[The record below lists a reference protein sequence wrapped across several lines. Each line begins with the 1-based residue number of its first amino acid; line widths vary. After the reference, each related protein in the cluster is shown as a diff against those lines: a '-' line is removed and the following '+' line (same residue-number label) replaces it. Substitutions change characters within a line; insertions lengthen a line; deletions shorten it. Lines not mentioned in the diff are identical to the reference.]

1 MDVSK
6 WYWIVPTVILDDKN
20 LSDKQLRLYIKISCL
35 CATTWECWAS
45 NDYFASIYW
54 TNKSTISKNLTAL
67 HKKGYIGI
75 RLIYKEGTQGV
86 DKRII
91 TLTPT
96 VDEILNGGAERDIG
110 GDISTKQPIVNNGQ
124 DNNININ
131 NNINNNNNNNKQIA
145 ETIFT
150 SYINNTT
157 LPTKYQY
164 PSKAKKQI
172 LSLLNKGV
180 KQEHLEKSF
189 KNYFAE
195 TDKKYRVTPF
205 KFFNPNSHSW
215 AYYEDFINTP
225 EKKKIDVDNI
235 DVGF

>member
-1 MDVSK
+1 
-6 WYWIVPTVILDDKN
+6 
-20 LSDKQLRLYIKISCL
+20 
-35 CATTWECWAS
+35 
-45 NDYFASIYW
+45 
-54 TNKSTISKNLTAL
+54 
-67 HKKGYIGI
+67 
-75 RLIYKEGTQGV
+75 
-86 DKRII
+86 
-91 TLTPT
+91 
-96 VDEILNGGAERDIG
+96 LNGGAERDIG
-110 GDISTKQPIVNNGQ
+110 GEIKDTPYSKNLPHPIVNNGQ

-150 SYINNTT
+150 SYINNTNI
-157 LPTKYQY
+157 PTKYQY

-205 KFFNPNSHSW
+205 KFFNPNSHS
-215 AYYEDFINTP
+215 
-225 EKKKIDVDNI
+225 
-235 DVGF
+235 